1 MKCCT
6 TKLLKAFFDP
16 VAAFSC
22 NLVNDTLFR
31 TQSPSIWLI
40 HVFRCPPGARL
51 AWTYLSGGSQSK
63 ALRANLPGSILW
75 MCPYHFIRLSMIIVD
90 SWGIRDLD
98 IISSF
103 VAFSRYDTRRIL
115 RRQPQWKLSSFLSI
129 NFERVQVSE
138 LYSTADKT
146 SALYKLHLR
155 CTLSCL
161 LVQRFWKLANRC
173 LPSASLQLTSC
184 RSPCLRMTYDPR
196 YLNASMFSNSFPRTS
211 CTLQENTRVAT
222 ALGLPQYLDWWTFR
236 PLTVLNFLSHLSQ
249 VRLASSC
256 SNFDL
261 STTFFDKPALQLKA
275 EIRLVA
281 PQTRRPVP
289 R

>member
-1 MKCCT
+1 M
-6 TKLLKAFFDP
+6 
-16 VAAFSC
+16 
-22 NLVNDTLFR
+22 
-31 TQSPSIWLI
+31 
-40 HVFRCPPGARL
+40 
-51 AWTYLSGGSQSK
+51 K

-75 MCPYHFIRLSMIIVD
+75 MCSYHFIRLSMIIVD

-103 VAFSRYDTRRIL
+103 VAFSRNDTLRIL

-161 LVQRFWKLANRC
+161 LFQRFWKLANRC

-184 RSPCLRMTYDPR
+184 RSPCLRLTYDPR
-196 YLNASMFSNSFPRTS
+196 VCHSISIGELF
-211 CTLQENTRVAT
+211 
-222 ALGLPQYLDWWTFR
+222 G
-236 PLTVLNFLSHLSQ
+236 H
-249 VRLASSC
+249 
-256 SNFDL
+256 
-261 STTFFDKPALQLKA
+261 
-275 EIRLVA
+275 
-281 PQTRRPVP
+281 
-289 R
+289 

>member
-1 MKCCT
+1 
-6 TKLLKAFFDP
+6 
-16 VAAFSC
+16 
-22 NLVNDTLFR
+22 
-31 TQSPSIWLI
+31 
-40 HVFRCPPGARL
+40 
-51 AWTYLSGGSQSK
+51 
-63 ALRANLPGSILW
+63 

-103 VAFSRYDTRRIL
+103 VAFSRYDTRRII
-115 RRQPQWKLSSFLSI
+115 RRQPQCKLSSFLSI

-155 CTLSCL
+155 YTLSCL
-161 LVQRFWKLANRC
+161 LFQKFWNLANRC

-184 RSPCLRMTYDPR
+184 RSPCLRLTYDPR

-222 ALGLPQYLDWWTFR
+222 ALGLPQYLDW
-236 PLTVLNFLSHLSQ
+236 
-249 VRLASSC
+249 
-256 SNFDL
+256 
-261 STTFFDKPALQLKA
+261 
-275 EIRLVA
+275 
-281 PQTRRPVP
+281 
-289 R
+289 

>member
-1 MKCCT
+1 
-6 TKLLKAFFDP
+6 
-16 VAAFSC
+16 
-22 NLVNDTLFR
+22 
-31 TQSPSIWLI
+31 
-40 HVFRCPPGARL
+40 
-51 AWTYLSGGSQSK
+51 
-63 ALRANLPGSILW
+63 
-75 MCPYHFIRLSMIIVD
+75 MIIVD

-98 IISSF
+98 IICSF

-161 LVQRFWKLANRC
+161 LFQRFWKLANRC

-184 RSPCLRMTYDPR
+184 RSPCLRLTYDPR

-211 CTLQENTRVAT
+211 CTYVPLDTRHCNNIWAVAFYAHILCFGHINLQTSGFRK
-222 ALGLPQYLDWWTFR
+222 GLD
-236 PLTVLNFLSHLSQ
+236 SM
-249 VRLASSC
+249 
-256 SNFDL
+256 
-261 STTFFDKPALQLKA
+261 
-275 EIRLVA
+275 
-281 PQTRRPVP
+281 
-289 R
+289 